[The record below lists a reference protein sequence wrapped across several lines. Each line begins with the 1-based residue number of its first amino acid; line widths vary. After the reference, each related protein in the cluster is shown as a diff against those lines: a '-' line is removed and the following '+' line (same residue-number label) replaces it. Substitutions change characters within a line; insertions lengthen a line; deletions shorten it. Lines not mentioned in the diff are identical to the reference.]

1 MKLKNGSHQRFWL
14 LAAGILLILAAA
26 MLLFLWNKKG
36 ATPSKIVNTAVD
48 GVNLTYL
55 DFDKNNQKRMEVR
68 CRESRKY
75 SNERMQIK
83 KITATI
89 FKTDKLEKDIQVA
102 AESGI
107 ISNNLHDFEI
117 SDQARIYSSEF
128 SLSSQSFT
136 LKNREL
142 LTSAEKV
149 DYEVQN
155 ISGTAAAGLEYFLD
169 QGILKLFDTRGT
181 LVKNG
186 QPCAFYAQTLWVI
199 KKSNLIIFQNKGEL
213 AGGGATVS
221 GNWISLQFDRDFANL
236 QTAFVS
242 GNCFFSMQES
252 LENGAAQNKEITA
265 NLIFITYDA
274 AGRLKHISVTD
285 SGKITLQD
293 KKNKGRIVSDKTEI
307 YLRAESQ
314 TLEKV
319 HVRSRGTL
327 TNRGRD
333 NISLSGNS
341 LLALYSADGQ
351 LTQIKADDN
360 CEFSTDDLK
369 GTADFIAY
377 DAGRFLIDITGKD
390 AAIFSKKNTFN
401 SSHFLVDTR
410 KRLLNSNQGVK
421 ATIWPGKKNVLL
433 SSKPL
438 FITASAMEMAD
449 GGHAI
454 RFREKVKLFQD
465 DVELHAGDM
474 FFDSRKNLMAF
485 SANANL
491 KFINEN
497 ELVILRG
504 QTISFDTPGRRIIV
518 AGNASLNL
526 AENTLTGRQIE
537 LSFEQANRL
546 ENILARD
553 NVTFNKKDLSGQ
565 SGSLHWSFNKSI
577 ILFKNSA
584 QISRKGAGTT
594 KGRELLLNLN
604 SNEIEV
610 SSQEDRTETIINS
623 DRQ

>member
-1 MKLKNGSHQRFWL
+1 MKLKNASNRRSWL
-14 LAAGILLILAAA
+14 LASGVLLILVMA
-26 MLLFLWNKKG
+26 MLFLLWNKKG
-36 ATPSKIVNTAVD
+36 VGPSKIVNTAVD

-55 DFDKNNQKRMEVR
+55 DFDKSNQKRMEVK
-68 CRESRKY
+68 CRESRQYK
-75 SNERMQIK
+75 NERMRVK

-117 SDQARIYSSEF
+117 SDRARIYSSDF

-169 QGILKLFDTRGT
+169 QGILKLFETRGT
-181 LVKNG
+181 LMKNG

-221 GNWISLQFDRDFANL
+221 GDWLSLQFDRDFASL

-242 GNCFFSMQES
+242 GNCFFNMHES
-252 LENGAAQNKEITA
+252 SEIGAAQSKEISA
-265 NLIFITYDA
+265 DLIFITYDS
-274 AGRLKHISVTD
+274 AGRLQHISVTG
-285 SGKITLQD
+285 SGKITLED
-293 KKNKGRIVSDKTEI
+293 KKNKGRIASDKIEI
-307 YLRAESQ
+307 YLRPESQ

-333 NISLSGNS
+333 NISLSGDS
-341 LLALYSADGQ
+341 LFALYSADGQ
-351 LTQIKADDN
+351 LTQIKADDH

-369 GTADFIAY
+369 GTADFITY
-377 DAGRFLIDITGKD
+377 DVGRFLIDITGKD
-390 AAIFSKKNTFN
+390 AAIFSKKNIFN
-401 SSHFLVDTR
+401 SSHFLVHTR
-410 KRLLNSNQGVK
+410 KRLLNSSQGVK
-421 ATIWPGKKNVLL
+421 ATIWPGQKNVLL

-438 FITASAMEMAD
+438 FITASVMEMAD
-449 GGHAI
+449 RGHTI

-465 DVELHAGDM
+465 ELELHAGDM
-474 FFDSRKNLMAF
+474 FYNSRKNLMAF
-485 SANANL
+485 SENVNL

-504 QTISFDTPGRRIIV
+504 QTISFDTPGRRIMV
-518 AGNASLNL
+518 VGNASLNH

-537 LSFEQANRL
+537 LCFEQANRL

-553 NVTFNKKDLSGQ
+553 HVTFNKKDLSGK
-565 SGSLHWSFNKSI
+565 SGSLHWSFTKNI
-577 ILFKNSA
+577 IRFKNSA

-594 KGRELLLNLN
+594 KGRELLLNLH

-610 SSQEDRTETIINS
+610 SSQEDRAETIIHS
-623 DRQ
+623 DRR